1 MNSLLTSRR
10 FCRPLSGRKIK
21 GRGKRGREE
30 AKSLVLPSLD
40 PSGET
45 DTGAHP
51 THPLSI
57 PREGGRQGERWD
69 VGRGTVSQA
78 PQVVL
83 ISSQAGE

>member
-10 FCRPLSGRKIK
+10 FCRPLSGRKIE

-57 PREGGRQGERWD
+57 PREGAGRGSGGMWD
-69 VGRGTVSQA
+69 VGPSPKLPRWF
-78 PQVVL
+78 
-83 ISSQAGE
+83 